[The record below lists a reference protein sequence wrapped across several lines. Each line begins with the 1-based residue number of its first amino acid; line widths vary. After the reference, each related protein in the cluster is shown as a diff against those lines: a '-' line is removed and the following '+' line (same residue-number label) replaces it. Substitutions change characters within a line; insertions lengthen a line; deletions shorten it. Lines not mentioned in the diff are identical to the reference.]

1 MATGQDSADAPTP
14 EAAARALAEVEARRR
29 LVEAEHRRHVP
40 FELAVWS
47 AALLLDYAAKDVLPG
62 RRRRLAATAL
72 CQLAGAAALALNPPR
87 VRPWWRHEGDQDEG
101 SRDLLILFAAC
112 GYALVVERGLVWA
125 LRRSRLRRPNTV
137 AGLVLAVTR
146 PATTAM
152 VYRRLFGSGR

>member
-1 MATGQDSADAPTP
+1 MATGQDSVRSPTP
-14 EAAARALAEVEARRR
+14 EAAAGALAEVQARRR
-29 LVEAEHRRHVP
+29 LVEAEHWRHVP

-47 AALLLDYAAKDVLPG
+47 AVILLDYAAKDLLP
-62 RRRRLAATAL
+62 RRRERLAATAL

-87 VRPWWRHEGDQDEG
+87 VRPWGRHQVDSDEG
-101 SRDLLILFAAC
+101 AKDVLFVFAVY

-137 AGLVLAVTR
+137 AGLVVAVSR
-146 PATTAM
+146 SATGAM